1 MTEQSMSS
9 YPVLSTQVIGQAES
23 ALGAIL
29 GPLLARTGTTF
40 NQWLVLTVTAAS
52 GSAIDRDQLVARITG
67 ARKIDAH
74 QVEAAISELADAG
87 LVLPGDQTRVGL
99 SEAGQARFH
108 EIRAALQDVTGRLF
122 ADFPPEDLATAGRV
136 LAIVTARAN
145 AELADAELSWP

>member
-1 MTEQSMSS
+1 
-9 YPVLSTQVIGQAES
+9 
-23 ALGAIL
+23 
-29 GPLLARTGTTF
+29 
-40 NQWLVLTVTAAS
+40 VLTVTAAS

-67 ARKIDAH
+67 ARKIDAY

>member
-1 MTEQSMSS
+1 MAS

-29 GPLLARTGTTF
+29 DPLLARTGTTF

-52 GSAIDRDQLVARITG
+52 GSAVVRDQLVARITG

-74 QVEAAISELADAG
+74 QVETAISELAAVG
-87 LVLPGDQTRVGL
+87 LVLPGDETRVGL
-99 SEAGQARFH
+99 SEAGQGLYH
-108 EIRAALQDVTGRLF
+108 EIRAALQDVTARLF
-122 ADFPPEDLATAGRV
+122 GDFPPEDLATAGRV

-145 AELADAELSWP
+145 AELVAPQP

>member
-1 MTEQSMSS
+1 MSS
-9 YPVLSTQVIGQAES
+9 YPVLNTQVIGQAES

-67 ARKIDAH
+67 ARKIDAY